1 MLNLDKNFKF
11 WVKQILII
19 FTPFIV
25 IYFNIKKN
33 YSKKIAII
41 LSIISLIIFIL
52 FWHSILIDETLKQQ
66 NKELEKKINNK
77 DLEII
82 LLNEKIKE
90 TNKPIPPTKTPTKTP
105 IKEKKKVT
113 LAQKAYKKLNNDN
126 MLNEPYI
133 MAISV
138 IEEIEENYTM
148 PEAEIFHDN
157 IFSKYYRWEQR
168 FEFSDKS
175 KIALFKKQN
184 ENKEFI
190 FCPYQTK
197 ILK

>member
-1 MLNLDKNFKF
+1 MLNFNKNFEF

-41 LSIISLIIFIL
+41 LSITSLIIFIL

-66 NKELEKKINNK
+66 NKELEKKINDK

-90 TNKPIPPTKTPTKTP
+90 TNKPIPPTKTP
-105 IKEKKKVT
+105 IKKKKQVT

-133 MAISV
+133 VAISV

>member
-1 MLNLDKNFKF
+1 MLNLDKNLKF
-11 WVKQILII
+11 WIKQSLII
-19 FTPFIV
+19 FIPFIV
-25 IYFNIKKN
+25 IYFNIKKS

-41 LSIISLIIFIL
+41 SSIISLIIFIL

-66 NKELEKKINNK
+66 NKELKSEINDK
-77 DLEII
+77 DLKII

-90 TNKPIPPTKTPTKTP
+90 TNKPTPPTKTP

-133 MAISV
+133 VAISV

-157 IFSKYYRWEQR
+157 IWKKYYRWEQR

>member
-1 MLNLDKNFKF
+1 MLNLDKNLKF
-11 WVKQILII
+11 WIKQSLII
-19 FTPFIV
+19 FIPFIV
-25 IYFNIKKN
+25 IYFNIKKS
-33 YSKKIAII
+33 YPKKIAII
-41 LSIISLIIFIL
+41 SSIISLIIFIL

-66 NKELEKKINNK
+66 NKELKSEINDK
-77 DLEII
+77 DLKII

-90 TNKPIPPTKTPTKTP
+90 TNKPTPPTKTP

-133 MAISV
+133 VAISV
-138 IEEIEENYTM
+138 IEEIEKNYTM
-148 PEAEIFHDN
+148 SEAEIFHDN
-157 IFSKYYRWEQR
+157 IWKKYYRWEQR

>member
-41 LSIISLIIFIL
+41 LSITSLIIFIL

-66 NKELEKKINNK
+66 NKELEKKINDK

-90 TNKPIPPTKTPTKTP
+90 TNKPIPPTKTP
-105 IKEKKKVT
+105 IKKKKQVT

-133 MAISV
+133 VAISV

>member
-1 MLNLDKNFKF
+1 MLNFNKNLEF

-19 FTPFIV
+19 FTPFII
-25 IYFNIKKN
+25 IYFNVKKS

-52 FWHSILIDETLKQQ
+52 FWHSVLIDETLEQQ
-66 NKELEKKINNK
+66 NKELKNKINDKN
-77 DLEII
+77 LEII

-90 TNKPIPPTKTPTKTP
+90 TNKPKPTKTP

-133 MAISV
+133 VAISV
-138 IEEIEENYTM
+138 IEEIEESYKMLET
-148 PEAEIFHDN
+148 EIFHDN
-157 IFSKYYRWEQR
+157 IFPKYYRWEQR

-190 FCPYQTK
+190 FCPYDTK